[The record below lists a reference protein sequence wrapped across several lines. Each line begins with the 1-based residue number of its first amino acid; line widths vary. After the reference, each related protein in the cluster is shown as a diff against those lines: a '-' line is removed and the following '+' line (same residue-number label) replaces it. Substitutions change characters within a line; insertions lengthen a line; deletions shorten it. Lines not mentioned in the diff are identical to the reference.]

1 MQVKIRGTMARNVRT
16 ILKAACLLLL
26 CILPGIASAA
36 GDDLVS
42 NVLSTH
48 LVIKDNH
55 LIWSEYST
63 TPIQKMPKG
72 GGGPITPLV
81 NYMGGPIN
89 LAIHDGYII
98 WIEAVGN
105 NNWCDR
111 VLNKTSLDGATNTV
125 LAQGYNYFSGEVN
138 PDMVVHD
145 DSVYWVVTTSENYII
160 QKIPLVGGE
169 ATPLVTTSQPIR
181 SLVRD
186 DYYLYWVEGY
196 DGFSNHGAIKKMPL
210 EGGEPVTIYSAAD
223 NTLVYGVMA
232 VAGEEIVFGDL
243 EQNEGQWR
251 LMKILSSGGPTTV
264 LAVLPSSDQPRRII
278 IEGSNIYWA
287 DQHSVN
293 VIPLGGGERS
303 ILADN
308 LGYPQDIAV
317 AGANLFWTEKH
328 PTEGFKGSIKRM
340 PVTGGAVAVLAGNL
354 FLPRRFAIYGSELYF
369 VESYDETVSWPYTDG
384 RIAKISQN
392 GGAVQTII
400 SGATKP
406 LPDYRG
412 FFGTIPFTTDYS
424 FIYFADADSIKKV
437 PISGGVVEKI
447 DRFAQYSENPQ
458 FPKVPTGDIQGI
470 ATDGEFVYFNDK
482 SCIIWKIPVDGGEAL
497 VLANYPDHCEGP
509 IRIVG
514 DMIYWAAATSIK
526 KINKNGG
533 SIVTVATDLPYI
545 SDLIVDREYIYFSGT
560 GGKIYRISVNGGSY
574 TTISSIGLSGS
585 WNILTLD
592 HDNVYV
598 IDQIHIGKA
607 RKDGGESTY
616 VVPGGLQTVVDF
628 PSAITLNQNA
638 VYWTEPGAG
647 MIKKMSLG
655 SPPSVPPISITF
667 PTSGPTY
674 DASSNTLTL
683 GGTASDD
690 VGVTEVTW
698 VNSLGGRGTAT
709 GTISWSVTD
718 IALQSGSN
726 VITVTVRD
734 AAGNAGTSTITVNYD
749 APPETSSLYTAF
761 TGVGLFKYDGTN
773 WTKINSVIPSN
784 MAASGT
790 TLYTAFTGVGLFK
803 YDGSTWTKINKVI
816 PASMVTGK

>member
-1 MQVKIRGTMARNVRT
+1 MAKNRT

-26 CILPGIASAA
+26 CILSGTATAA

-111 VLNKTSLDGATNTV
+111 VLNKTSLYGATNTV

-138 PDMVVHD
+138 PDMVIHD

-160 QKIPLVGGE
+160 QKIPLAGGE
-169 ATPLVTTSQPIR
+169 ATPLVTTSQPVR

-210 EGGEPVTIYSAAD
+210 GGGEPVTVYSAAD

-243 EQNEGQWR
+243 DQNEGQWR
-251 LMKILSSGGPTTV
+251 LMKVLSSGGPTTV

-278 IEGSNIYWA
+278 IEGNNIYWA
-287 DQHSVN
+287 DQHSID

-308 LGYPQDIAV
+308 LGYPQDLAV

-328 PTEGFKGSIKRM
+328 PTGGFSGSIKRM
-340 PVTGGAVAVLAGNL
+340 PIIGGAVAMLAENL
-354 FLPRRFAIYGSELYF
+354 YLPRRFAIYGSELYF

-392 GGAVQTII
+392 GGTVQTII

-412 FFGTIPFTTDYS
+412 SFGTIPFTTDYS
-424 FIYFADADSIKKV
+424 YVYFADADSIKKV

-447 DRFAQYSENPQ
+447 DRFTQYSDNPQ
-458 FPKVPTGDIQGI
+458 FPKIPTGDIQSI

-482 SCIIWKIPVDGGEAL
+482 SCTIWKIPVDGGEAL

-514 DMIYWAAATSIK
+514 DMIYWAASTSIK

-545 SDLIVDREYIYFSGT
+545 SDLIVDRENIYFSGNDT
-560 GGKIYRISVNGGSY
+560 GKIYRISVNGGSY

-607 RKDGGESTY
+607 GKDGG
-616 VVPGGLQTVVDF
+616 DRH
-628 PSAITLNQNA
+628 
-638 VYWTEPGAG
+638 
-647 MIKKMSLG
+647 M
-655 SPPSVPPISITF
+655 
-667 PTSGPTY
+667 
-674 DASSNTLTL
+674 
-683 GGTASDD
+683 
-690 VGVTEVTW
+690 
-698 VNSLGGRGTAT
+698 
-709 GTISWSVTD
+709 
-718 IALQSGSN
+718 
-726 VITVTVRD
+726 
-734 AAGNAGTSTITVNYD
+734 
-749 APPETSSLYTAF
+749 
-761 TGVGLFKYDGTN
+761 
-773 WTKINSVIPSN
+773 
-784 MAASGT
+784 
-790 TLYTAFTGVGLFK
+790 
-803 YDGSTWTKINKVI
+803 
-816 PASMVTGK
+816 